1 MNYRHAF
8 HAGNFAD
15 LVKHA
20 VLLAMLDE
28 LKTDARPITVLDTHA
43 GAGLYDL
50 SDPAQARSKEAEAGV
65 KRLLAG
71 APEPAFAPL
80 AAAVRA
86 LNGEGPVRFYPGSPW
101 LAVSALRPGDRYVG
115 CELRAEDHDRLGAA
129 LGRLAARGVR
139 TEARCADGYE
149 AAPAVAAEGGR
160 LCVVID
166 PPFERPDDYVRA
178 AAAAAAVLKAAG
190 RATPVA
196 IWTPLKDLE
205 TFDAFLRRLETVGP
219 APVLVAE
226 ARLRRLD
233 NPMKMNGT
241 AMVVLNPPAGL
252 RERAE
257 AICQAV
263 VRGLGEPG
271 GEARV
276 WMLSP

>member
-20 VLLAMLDE
+20 VLLAVLDE
-28 LKTDARPITVLDTHA
+28 MKIDARPITVLDTHA

-50 SDPAQARSKEAEAGV
+50 SDPNQARSKEAEAGI
-65 KRLLAG
+65 KRLLARE
-71 APEPAFAPL
+71 PEPAFAAL

-86 LNGEGPVRFYPGSPW
+86 LNGEGEVRFYPGSPW
-101 LAVSALRPGDRYVG
+101 LAVTALRPGDRHVG
-115 CELRAEDHDRLGAA
+115 CELRADDHGQLETTLRRFAP
-129 LGRLAARGVR
+129 RGVGA
-139 TEARCADGYE
+139 EARRVDGYATALELAGE
-149 AAPAVAAEGGR
+149 AGR
-160 LCVVID
+160 LCVLID

-178 AAAAAAVLKAAG
+178 AETAKAVLKA
-190 RATPVA
+190 RMRPTPVM

-205 TFDAFLRRLETVGP
+205 TLDGFLRRLEGVGQRP
-219 APVLVAE
+219 ALVAE

-241 AMVVLNPPAGL
+241 AMVVLNPPVRL
-252 RERAE
+252 REQAE
-257 AICQAV
+257 SICRAV
-263 VRGLGEPG
+263 VSGLGEPG

-276 WMLSP
+276 WSL